1 MQDRTEITETTTPTT
16 RVNGVPRTSTE
27 VRTVEHGVGAVDR
40 VESVAYD
47 PYANK
52 RIMAARVIQ
61 LVYLIFGLIEG
72 LILIRFVL
80 KALGANASA
89 GFAQFIYGVTS
100 TAGRAVLRAVRQPR
114 GAGQRAGSAFHRRAD
129 RVRAAGVA
137 DCPTDLD
144 SRRRDPLGGKDAFDG
159 GRHAALTDRFEAF
172 HNPFRHGRLS
182 GAHSEQ
188 HRASNR
194 RQ

>member
-52 RIMAARVIQ
+52 RVMGARVIQ

-80 KALGANASA
+80 KALGANATA
-89 GFAQFIYGVTS
+89 GFAEFIYGITS
-100 TAGRAVLRAVRQPR
+100 PLVAPFYGLFGNPASQGSVLEVH
-114 GAGQRAGSAFHRRAD
+114 SL
-129 RVRAAGVA
+129 VA
-137 DCPTDLD
+137 L
-144 SRRRDPLGGKDAFDG
+144 
-159 GRHAALTDRFEAF
+159 
-172 HNPFRHGRLS
+172 
-182 GAHSEQ
+182 
-188 HRASNR
+188 
-194 RQ
+194 